1 MRGDTKEPREA
12 TSEDR
17 ARGSC
22 CTDVLKEK
30 KGMCLA
36 EMVRVAASGRQERDP
51 RTRPLGQVNV
61 AGDLGPEQ
69 LGGEEVMPPAL

>member
-1 MRGDTKEPREA
+1 
-12 TSEDR
+12 
-17 ARGSC
+17 
-22 CTDVLKEK
+22 
-30 KGMCLA
+30 MCLA

-61 AGDLGPEQ
+61 AGDLGPGQ